1 MVPPGLHVV
10 SHHADTLG
18 PPVVLVHGAPDRGK
32 NFAHVVHQLSDLPVT
47 VYDRRGYGRS
57 VEAALGAN
65 GELQGG
71 FDVHADDLIALL
83 DGTPSVV
90 VGQSAG
96 GTIAM
101 LAAVRAPELVLALGV
116 WEPPMVPYPW
126 WVGDESMEQTM
137 AWANA
142 ADPVQL
148 GEDMNR
154 LILGDDR
161 WDGLR
166 DSTREMLRGEGLAF
180 RADMACQAEPLF
192 DIDLLKVPF
201 VAGYGTDMRDHLL
214 AANQRLVARTGADE
228 YIGIGADHYAH
239 LSSPDVWAG
248 LVRRTV
254 ELAGH

>member
-1 MVPPGLHVV
+1 MDHIGLHVV
-10 SHHADTLG
+10 RHHVDALG

-32 NFAHVVHQLSDLPVT
+32 NFAHVVHQLSDLQVT

-57 VEAALGAN
+57 VEAAIGDDGQVL
-65 GELQGG
+65 GG
-71 FDVHADDLIALL
+71 FAVHADDLISLL

-101 LAAVRAPELVLALGV
+101 LAGVRAPELVLALGV

-126 WVGDESMEQTM
+126 WVGDESMERTM

-154 LILGDDR
+154 LILGDER
-161 WDGLR
+161 WHELR

-192 DIDLLKVPF
+192 DIDLLQVPF
-201 VAGYGTDMRDHLL
+201 VVGYGTDMLDHLL
-214 AANQRLVARTGADE
+214 AANQRLVARTSADE

>member
-1 MVPPGLHVV
+1 VLCVGSGGCERDDVDVGEQVDRDGGHPGRV
-10 SHHADTLG
+10 AE
-18 PPVVLVHGAPDRGK
+18 
-32 NFAHVVHQLSDLPVT
+32 Q
-47 VYDRRGYGRS
+47 
-57 VEAALGAN
+57 
-65 GELQGG
+65 
-71 FDVHADDLIALL
+71 
-83 DGTPSVV
+83 
-90 VGQSAG
+90 
-96 GTIAM
+96 
-101 LAAVRAPELVLALGV
+101 VLA
-116 WEPPMVPYPW
+116 EP
-126 WVGDESMEQTM
+126 GRDH
-137 AWANA
+137 
-142 ADPVQL
+142 
-148 GEDMNR
+148 R